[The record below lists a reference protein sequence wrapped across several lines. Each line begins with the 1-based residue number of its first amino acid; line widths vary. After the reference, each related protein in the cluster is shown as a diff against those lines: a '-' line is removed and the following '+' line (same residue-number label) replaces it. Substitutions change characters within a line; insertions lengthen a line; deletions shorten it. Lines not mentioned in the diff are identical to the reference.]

1 MMVDPCESCLVK
13 SSSSNCDCGRHSDY
27 VMQSERQ
34 EDMYKALTALIT
46 QLQMLGYK
54 VVIRELELELHQYV
68 VIPEMLNVYCLEYL
82 STHSMSD
89 MVTLLGEL
97 MKLCK

>member
-1 MMVDPCESCLVK
+1 M
-13 SSSSNCDCGRHSDY
+13 
-27 VMQSERQ
+27 
-34 EDMYKALTALIT
+34 EDMYKKLAAVIT

-54 VVIRELELELHQYV
+54 VVIKGTELDLHQYV
-68 VIPEMLNVYCLEYL
+68 VIPTMENVYRLEYL

-89 MVTLLGEL
+89 MVTLLDVL

>member
-1 MMVDPCESCLVK
+1 MRD
-13 SSSSNCDCGRHSDY
+13 
-27 VMQSERQ
+27 RQ
-34 EDMYKALTALIT
+34 MEDMYKKLAAVIT

-54 VVIRELELELHQYV
+54 VVIKGTELDLHQYV
-68 VIPEMLNVYCLEYL
+68 VIPTMENVYRLEYL

-89 MVTLLGEL
+89 MVTLLSDL